1 MRDVRAFCKRCRY
14 ELSGLSSPVCP
25 ECGRPFD
32 LARRRTFTRHPR
44 LRAWRRRVAVA
55 LLAVLGAVAA
65 YVGSY
70 YCVVDVDRSSPQ
82 LVFVTSSGPATVIR
96 GSVQVFIPN
105 TPASNTPESGGNAGP
120 MLHLEFTP
128 AYRIGGEI
136 ARDLYRPMHAIDR
149 MLRPGSWS
157 WDLPGFD
164 REMPSVTGVL
174 YSGPPREGAW
184 PGP

>member
-44 LRAWRRRVAVA
+44 LRAWRRRAAVA

-70 YCVVDVDRSSPQ
+70 YCVVDVDQSSPQ
-82 LVFVTSSGPATVIR
+82 LVFVASSGWPATVIR
-96 GSVQVFIPN
+96 GSVQVVIPKA
-105 TPASNTPESGGNAGP
+105 PASGGYARP
-120 MLHLEFTP
+120 IALLEF
-128 AYRIGGEI
+128 ALVFG
-136 ARDLYRPMHAIDR
+136 L
-149 MLRPGSWS
+149 
-157 WDLPGFD
+157 
-164 REMPSVTGVL
+164 
-174 YSGPPREGAW
+174 
-184 PGP
+184 